1 MKKRIIS
8 LILVISLIF
17 SFAGCVDLED
27 TYSSS
32 IDSTY
37 SSQVDSVD
45 DKTESSSE
53 ETTSSKPQSSTT
65 STEDKKP
72 TNSVGSGTATAVNL
86 ANIPA
91 YSGKAYVAV
100 NNNIPNFSASELTT
114 KGYEKYSNCSG
125 LCDPIGGVDKELPE
139 TIAEDRGEYDLGQ
152 NAG

>member
-45 DKTESSSE
+45 DKTESSSDN
-53 ETTSSKPQSSTT
+53 ETVSSEFQSSTT
-65 STEDKKP
+65 DTANKKP
-72 TNSVGSGTATAVNL
+72 SNSVGSGVATAVNL

-91 YSGKAYVAV
+91 YSGKAYVV
-100 NNNIPNFSASELTT
+100 INNNTPNFSSSELTT
-114 KGYEKYSNCSG
+114 KGYEKYSSY
-125 LCDPIGGVDKELPE
+125 I
-139 TIAEDRGEYDLGQ
+139 
-152 NAG
+152 